1 MVEMIAVA
9 PPCHGGGRGFESR
22 LSRHFRQ
29 RNQSSKNPGSAIQLF
44 GLADQP
50 QDNREVLVCLA
61 RTGPVAH
68 DAMVAGASECNQ
80 RLLEELGKEEV
91 AALPGPVDRLTDTA
105 AGTLGAEKDLNRPE
119 VRRSEFSRAGPP
131 GLSK

>member
-1 MVEMIAVA
+1 MPARFGNA
-9 PPCHGGGRGFESR
+9 GGGRRVPRGEPV
-22 LSRHFRQ
+22 
-29 RNQSSKNPGSAIQLF
+29 N
-44 GLADQP
+44 P
-50 QDNREVLVCLA
+50 QDNREALVCLA

-68 DAMVAGASECNQ
+68 DAMVAGAPECNQ

>member
-1 MVEMIAVA
+1 MPAGVGGFRAV
-9 PPCHGGGRGFESR
+9 SR
-22 LSRHFRQ
+22 STPRTTGKRW
-29 RNQSSKNPGSAIQLF
+29 SAL
-44 GLADQP
+44 P
-50 QDNREVLVCLA
+50 E
-61 RTGPVAH
+61 PVAH
-68 DAMVAGASECNQ
+68 DAMVAGAPECNQ